1 MTAVLITSPLVIQ
14 TTCTTSPEVHE
25 PFYQNREV
33 LKSGFR
39 PQPASNSQRGRPLI
53 HVRPKQSLLVLFNV
67 LQQQHKRL

>member
-33 LKSGFR
+33 LKSVLG
-39 PQPASNSQRGRPLI
+39 SGLSQHRALRGDDP
-53 HVRPKQSLLVLFNV
+53 
-67 LQQQHKRL
+67 